1 MDRPIKWGGGG
12 HLRYARRG
20 LNSFSMPEKHE
31 KITPVLQAITDT
43 SITGVGDPK
52 FTLYL
57 TYVNSTWA

>member
-1 MDRPIKWGGGG
+1 MGGGR
-12 HLRYARRG
+12 LRYARRG